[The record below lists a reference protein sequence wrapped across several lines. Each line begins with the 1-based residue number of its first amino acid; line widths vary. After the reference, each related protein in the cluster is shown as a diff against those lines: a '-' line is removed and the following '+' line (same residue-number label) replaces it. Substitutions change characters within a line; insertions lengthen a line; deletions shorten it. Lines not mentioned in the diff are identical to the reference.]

1 MKRIFI
7 ETGMA
12 AMIFF
17 AANAVYGVDAL
28 MGNNLSSAR
37 DFATALSRGPDNLQV
52 RLGEL
57 AAMKLPRPYSLEVDR
72 AGRFQ
77 HSLCFESSRGTYPA
91 RVHVR
96 EQAQERELR
105 SGTKRL
111 PYSVDVR
118 NASGSDDKVLKIGRC
133 EDAGSILVTIAI
145 DDEPGTLFSEEIFTD
160 TVTLV
165 VDPE

>member
-7 ETGMA
+7 ETCMA

-37 DFATALSRGPDNLQV
+37 DFATALSRAPDNLQV

-57 AAMKLPRPYSLEVDR
+57 AAMKLPQPYSLVVDR
-72 AGRFQ
+72 PGRFE

-91 RVHVR
+91 RVRV
-96 EQAQERELR
+96 EKQAQARELR
-105 SGTKRL
+105 SRTTSL
-111 PYSVDVR
+111 PYSVDVQ
-118 NASGSDDKVLKIGRC
+118 NVSGSGDKVLNIGRC
-133 EDAGSILVTIAI
+133 EDSGSILVTIAI
-145 DDEPGTLFSEEIFTD
+145 DGQPGTLFSEEIFTD